1 MKYQLSNLKY
11 HLPNFSLFLTSN
23 KITMKKYASLL
34 LFALILNGCDDGDL
48 TVDTIDFSDESIT
61 SQTCNPLTNTLIYR
75 LKPQESLLLQL
86 PENKIINDPSV
97 YSYDIDNSAY
107 RVVYRA
113 YDGTVATPN
122 ICGAI
127 PPKTPNITEEWL
139 GTAGKI
145 EITTTQN
152 TDLTATDGSTKI
164 TGYNHTIVFRNI
176 TFAKPTGDQVE
187 AEYVFGNFATTYTSP
202 STTFINPVQQ
212 CTNTSKQVYNFNAS
226 SALTIDNIDPALIV
240 NEKTTTPR
248 RGLINAN
255 GTTNKVLLRSYING
269 TLTQSYFCNTTI
281 PSTPT
286 VSETWIAQDGIAE
299 TSGIIEVTT
308 TSVGNVFTHTIVLK
322 NVTLQKDHSTFKL
335 PANYTYGNLEVVV
348 P

>member
-1 MKYQLSNLKY
+1 MSNLKY

-34 LFALILNGCDDGDL
+34 LFALLLNGCDDGDL
-48 TVDTIDFSDESIT
+48 TVDTIDFSNESIKA
-61 SQTCNPLTNTLIYR
+61 QTCDPLTNKLIYK

-86 PENKIINDPSV
+86 PDNKIINDPSV
-97 YSYDIDNSAY
+97 YSYDIDNSLY

-113 YDGTVATPN
+113 YDGTVATAN
-122 ICGAI
+122 ICGTI

-164 TGYNHTIVFRNI
+164 IGYNHTIVFRNI
-176 TFAKPTGDQVE
+176 TFAKPAGDQVE
-187 AEYVFGNFATTYTSP
+187 AEYVFGDFATTYTSP
-202 STTFINPVQQ
+202 NTAFTNPVQQ
-212 CTNTSKQVYNFNAS
+212 CTNSSKQVYNFNAS

-240 NEKTTTPR
+240 NEITTTPR
-248 RGLINAN
+248 TGLINAN
-255 GTTNKVLLRSYING
+255 GTTNKVLLRTYING
-269 TLTQSYFCNTTI
+269 TLTQGYFCNTTI
-281 PSTPT
+281 PSSPS
-286 VSETWIAQDGIAE
+286 VSETWIAQDGLAGE
-299 TSGIIEVTT
+299 SGIIEVTT
-308 TSVGNVFTHTIVLK
+308 TNVNKVFTHTIVLK
-322 NVTLQKDHSTFKL
+322 SVTLQKDHSTFRL
-335 PANYTYGNLEVVV
+335 PTNYVLGNLEVVV